1 MKTPIAMLATMAL
14 ALAPGL
20 AHAQVD
26 ADVADSGD
34 TAFVLVAALLGLG
47 LILPGLILHGGG
59 WLRTRAF
66 ARQATH
72 VAAIAALVALLWI
85 VAGYTLAFGTV
96 GSGWLG
102 AGNAWMLTDLGNV
115 RDGTDIPE
123 SAFVLFGLA
132 GAVVAAGLLSGA
144 WAERGT
150 LGWALP
156 FTGLWSLIVYAP
168 LTHWV
173 RGGGWLASRLGT
185 VDFAGGLVLH
195 GSLGVSAL
203 VVALLIGRRAGL
215 DVNPLPA
222 GHAPG
227 LGLAGTGLIWAG
239 LLALTGGSALAAG
252 DDAAAA
258 MLAALAGGATGAL
271 TWLLGDALTTGRT
284 NPAALAQGALAG
296 LASVS
301 AGAAYVAP
309 GGAICCALVG
319 VALAWG
325 AVRVLQRLAIDD
337 PLHLFAVHGVAGL
350 SGTALAALFLHP
362 ALGGTGYAEGM
373 GPARQIVAQIVGIGA
388 IGAWSAIGTAIAG
401 LAVAMAVPMR
411 ISEAEELG
419 ETDAP

>member
-1 MKTPIAMLATMAL
+1 MKTPIAMLASMAL

-72 VAAIAALVALLWI
+72 VTAIAALVALLWI

-215 DVNPLPA
+215 DANPLPA

-362 ALGGTGYAEGM
+362 ALGGTGYTEGM

>member
-1 MKTPIAMLATMAL
+1 MRTPIAVLASMAL

-72 VAAIAALVALLWI
+72 VTAIAALVALLWI

-102 AGNAWMLTDLGNV
+102 AGNAWMLADLGNV

-132 GAVVAAGLLSGA
+132 GAVVAAGLLSSA

-215 DVNPLPA
+215 DANPLPA

>member
-47 LILPGLILHGGG
+47 LALPGLILHGGG

-72 VAAIAALVALLWI
+72 VTAIAALVALLWI

-215 DVNPLPA
+215 DANPLPA

>member
-59 WLRTRAF
+59 WLRTQAF

-96 GSGWLG
+96 SSGWLG

-215 DVNPLPA
+215 DASPLPA
-222 GHAPG
+222 GDAPG